1 MIIAYLSRYFYRQKA
16 RFFLTPLS
24 YLPVKKSPEVNKNGG
39 ASSRGTSNFTC
50 GLIFSARGRMIRA
63 LPIVKGGYRS
73 IVRRFPR
80 AIARLRDN
88 AVLASTRAFYSA
100 GRRRSGRD

>member
-1 MIIAYLSRYFYRQKA
+1 
-16 RFFLTPLS
+16 
-24 YLPVKKSPEVNKNGG
+24 
-39 ASSRGTSNFTC
+39 
-50 GLIFSARGRMIRA
+50 
-63 LPIVKGGYRS
+63 VKGGYRS

-80 AIARLRDN
+80 AIAKLRDN